1 MEQFSLPNAFSSFKD
16 LSCKI
21 DLFSRPYQNNT
32 GLPIRSKML
41 ASIPKLSDAFQH
53 SRLHG
58 SRPFMHGN
66 REPSFLFGRE
76 EDLPRFYFPPQEK
89 NHKAIEEFSFVPKST
104 EFTDDQNDDLK
115 HSECS
120 ENTQNSTKANFTRE
134 STGELLCAFNT

>member
-1 MEQFSLPNAFSSFKD
+1 MEQFSLPNAFSSFKS
-16 LSCKI
+16 LSCKM
-21 DLFSRPYQNNT
+21 DLFSKPYESST
-32 GLPIRSKML
+32 GLPIRSKMY
-41 ASIPKLSDAFQH
+41 ASIPKLSEALEH

-58 SRPFMHGN
+58 SRPFIHGH

-89 NHKAIEEFSFVPKST
+89 NRKAIEEFSFVPKST
-104 EFTDDQNDDLK
+104 EFSEDPIDDLK

-134 STGELLCAFNT
+134 ATGKLFESAFD